1 MELFKVTK
9 FDSNKLA
16 DAACK
21 EIFSKLKTLKHKNI
35 PLGNL
40 KKCTNQS
47 QNVRKNR
54 RKQKEK
60 VVSNS
65 LHLESVEIKNQR
77 IKPSQ
82 ILPQE
87 KLMKVKRKKGKK
99 KMQNRNTLQG
109 MNNLTDTHS
118 ESKNEVPRV
127 QNKQSKK
134 KDVVTSAEDCLSEGS
149 ILKKTK
155 KESRAIDYKREKLNE
170 KLQQTSNAPLKN
182 QISQQVLNGST
193 KNRKRRI
200 LPLRQRMMEKLQA
213 ARFRF
218 INEKIYSSD
227 SKQAQKIFAEDPESF
242 RAYHEGFRQQVN
254 KWPLNPL
261 DIIIKSIQKMPKT
274 HVIADFGC
282 GEAELAKSVEQ
293 TVHSFDLVAVNESV
307 ISCDMAHVP
316 LQNSSVDVAV
326 FCLSLMGTNLND
338 YILEANRVLK
348 PGGILKIAEVE
359 SRFEDVHKFV
369 AAVQKFNFKN
379 TWKDLSHNLFYF
391 LDFKKESD
399 IKNKKKIS
407 TISLYPCL
415 YKKR

>member
-1 MELFKVTK
+1 MKNINITIIVLQK
-9 FDSNKLA
+9 
-16 DAACK
+16 
-21 EIFSKLKTLKHKNI
+21 SKILKHKNI

-82 ILPQE
+82 RLPQE

-200 LPLRQRMMEKLQA
+200 LPLRERMMEKLQA

-261 DIIIKSIQKMPKT
+261 DIIIKSIQKML
-274 HVIADFGC
+274 V
-282 GEAELAKSVEQ
+282 
-293 TVHSFDLVAVNESV
+293 VHN
-307 ISCDMAHVP
+307 I
-316 LQNSSVDVAV
+316 
-326 FCLSLMGTNLND
+326 
-338 YILEANRVLK
+338 IL
-348 PGGILKIAEVE
+348 
-359 SRFEDVHKFV
+359 
-369 AAVQKFNFKN
+369 
-379 TWKDLSHNLFYF
+379 
-391 LDFKKESD
+391 
-399 IKNKKKIS
+399 
-407 TISLYPCL
+407 
-415 YKKR
+415 